1 MSIYIHNLIFRIEQ
15 RMFWKRRIIEDADVD
30 CRLCNTAIR
39 AFLCIS
45 DVCRGII
52 AIRCRSAMP
61 NVKIRLK
68 CKKSYRI
75 ITDTRLKSLTK
86 CAILNK
92 ETEYIKTSTT
102 EMEDSDEPFFGSRFY
117 SDRNDC
123 EGR

>member
-1 MSIYIHNLIFRIEQ
+1 MGIYIHDLIFGIEQ
-15 RMFWKRRIIEDADVD
+15 GMFWKRRIIEDADVD
-30 CRLCNTAIR
+30 CRLCI
-39 AFLCIS
+39 
-45 DVCRGII
+45 
-52 AIRCRSAMP
+52 
-61 NVKIRLK
+61 VKTRLK

-92 ETEYIKTSTT
+92 ETEYIKTSTA
-102 EMEDSDEPFFGSRFY
+102 EMEDSDEPFFSSRFY

>member
-1 MSIYIHNLIFRIEQ
+1 MLFWFDSYVIFTEL
-15 RMFWKRRIIEDADVD
+15 A
-30 CRLCNTAIR
+30 CNTVIST
-39 AFLCIS
+39 FLCIQTP
-45 DVCRGII
+45 VGGII

-61 NVKIRLK
+61 NVKTRLK

-102 EMEDSDEPFFGSRFY
+102 EMEGSDEPFFGSRFY

>member
-1 MSIYIHNLIFRIEQ
+1 
-15 RMFWKRRIIEDADVD
+15 
-30 CRLCNTAIR
+30 
-39 AFLCIS
+39 
-45 DVCRGII
+45 
-52 AIRCRSAMP
+52 MP
-61 NVKIRLK
+61 NVKICLK

-102 EMEDSDEPFFGSRFY
+102 EMEDSDEPFFDSRFY

-123 EGR
+123 ESR

>member
-1 MSIYIHNLIFRIEQ
+1 MLFWFDSYVIFTEL
-15 RMFWKRRIIEDADVD
+15 A
-30 CRLCNTAIR
+30 CNTAIR

-61 NVKIRLK
+61 NVKTRLK

>member
-1 MSIYIHNLIFRIEQ
+1 
-15 RMFWKRRIIEDADVD
+15 
-30 CRLCNTAIR
+30 
-39 AFLCIS
+39 
-45 DVCRGII
+45 
-52 AIRCRSAMP
+52 MP
-61 NVKIRLK
+61 NVKTRLK

-86 CAILNK
+86 YAI
-92 ETEYIKTSTT
+92 TEYTKTSTT